1 MVTDAGLCLMAI
13 ANMRLSPG
21 GEQFPALRL
30 SRSRQDTD
38 QADRQREWR
47 EGGAGALESG
57 KAGIKT

>member
-1 MVTDAGLCLMAI
+1 MENSFLPCGFLGAV
-13 ANMRLSPG
+13 R
-21 GEQFPALRL
+21 
-30 SRSRQDTD
+30 DTD